1 MGFWEATKAAFEA
14 LRANRLRTFLT
25 LLGTVVGV
33 VSVVGVIAITQGLNR
48 YVSQEILA
56 IGSHFFTI
64 DKFGFITSAEGYF
77 EALRRKDITTA
88 DAQYLRD
95 HITTAEV
102 VVPTSGR
109 SIDVV
114 WRGADLE
121 DARLVGIGHGY
132 PALGDRFAI
141 AAGRHLTDE
150 EIQSG
155 TRVVVIGWDIA
166 DQLFGAVDPLGQRVR
181 LGRDSYWVIGV
192 LAQQG
197 QVLGQS
203 RDNLALIPIRAY
215 EKAYGRNESISMT
228 IKAASPELY
237 EACKEEASMLLKI
250 RRGKQPWE
258 EPDFGLQTSETY
270 YGFYSRATGV
280 FYLAMIAIVALS
292 LVVGGIVM
300 MNIMLVTVTER
311 TREIGLRKAI
321 GARRRDII
329 LQFLVEA
336 SVLSGSG
343 GVIGVLIGGLIA
355 WLVDAQTPLP
365 ARLEVWSVVGS
376 LLLAVAL
383 GLGAGL
389 YPAVRAARLVP
400 VTALG
405 YEK

>member
-14 LRANRLRTFLT
+14 LWANRLRSFLT

-33 VSVVGVIAITQGLNR
+33 VSVVAVISITQGLNR

-64 DKFGFITSAEGYF
+64 DKFGFITSAESYF
-77 EALRRKDITTA
+77 EALRRKNITTA
-88 DAQYLRD
+88 DARYLRD
-95 HITTAEV
+95 QLASAEA
-102 VVPTSGR
+102 VVPIASRPIEVSWSGER
-109 SIDVV
+109 V
-114 WRGADLE
+114 E
-121 DARLVGIGHGY
+121 DAALVGVGLGY
-132 PALGDRFAI
+132 PALGDRFEL

-150 EIQSG
+150 EIQG
-155 TRVVVIGWDIA
+155 ATRAVVIGWDIV

-181 LGRDSYWVIGV
+181 LGSASYWVIGV
-192 LAQQG
+192 LAQRG
-197 QVLGQS
+197 KVLGQS
-203 RDNLALIPIRAY
+203 QDNLTLVPIHAY
-215 EKAYGRNESISMT
+215 EKAYGRRESISIT
-228 IKAASPELY
+228 IKAAAPELY
-237 EACKEEASMLLKI
+237 EECQEEAAMLLKI
-250 RRGKQPWE
+250 RRGMQPWE

-300 MNIMLVTVTER
+300 MNIMLVAVTER
-311 TREIGLRKAI
+311 TSEIGLRKAV

-336 SVLSGSG
+336 SVLSGTG
-343 GVIGVLIGGLIA
+343 GVIGVVIA
-355 WLVDAQTPLP
+355 WIVDAQTPLP
-365 ARLEVWSVVGS
+365 ARLEIWSVLGS
-376 LLLAVAL
+376 LTLAIAL

-389 YPAVRAARLVP
+389 YPAVRAARLLP
-400 VTALG
+400 IAALG